1 MTETVPRPAA
11 ADPSAPEEPRRTPS
25 TQRPVL
31 NTVLE
36 LAAGSVLAVVV
47 SMLLQFGIAH
57 LGFGEPGHAPEKL
70 TVAGCSAVLVVVVL
84 LAMYGYRHR
93 PRWLLL
99 GGTWA
104 TLSTF
109 ATVALATPLQGTRYF
124 FGGSGGDNAFRMQ
137 YMTRMA
143 ETPGLADMNYVD
155 AAPYYPAGWF
165 WLGGRFANLLGWPG
179 WAAYKPYAIVW
190 IAVAAVVAFTLWSL
204 LVNRRLALLAAL
216 ATTLIGMATGE
227 FVWTPIGVG
236 EPYAWPAASWLPPVA
251 VLTWR
256 ALGRAS
262 RPSHWTLVGIG
273 AYLGFAAATYTL
285 YFGFAVLLTV
295 SMAVVLGVLRVRGG
309 ERAAPVVGEQF
320 RRLVPIGAVS
330 LAIALLV
337 WTPYLLATNFML
349 SAPPSAAQRYLAE
362 GSAYLPVP
370 MTDAGAFGAICLAGL
385 AWLVLRCRRHEIA
398 AALLCAAI
406 AVYGWFGLSALALFA
421 GTSLLSFRLDPVFEL
436 VLATAGIFGLA
447 ELLDHLRRTTTI
459 QRAALPVTAFAAALG
474 LLGAISLEHKALQGN
489 LAGGIQLAYE
499 DYYPTGVNAQ
509 GGSDPT
515 ADGAHNDE
523 LTAAIDEL
531 SGRQPEDNIVL
542 TTHFEP
548 LVFQPYWG
556 FQHKTPHYASPLAH
570 YGQRN
575 AEITEWSQARDS
587 QQLLNMIDRSNFA
600 GPNVFVLRNPA
611 APGEANIDPAT
622 KEQAT
627 PQTSDD
633 FTMTIRQDAFPHMPG
648 HNEYQAHFDPAAFH
662 SPEFSHRQVGPF
674 TVIARR

>member
-11 ADPSAPEEPRRTPS
+11 AASSAQEEPRRTAPK
-25 TQRPVL
+25 QRPVL
-31 NTVLE
+31 NTVVE
-36 LAAGSVLAVVV
+36 LGVGSVLTVVV
-47 SMLLQFGIAH
+47 SMLLQFVIAH
-57 LGFGEPGHAPEKL
+57 LGFGEPSYAPEAL
-70 TVAGCSAVLVVVVL
+70 TVAGCAAVLVVVVL
-84 LAMYGYRHR
+84 LAMYGYWHR

-99 GGTWA
+99 GGTWVA
-104 TLSTF
+104 LSTF

-143 ETPGLADMNYVD
+143 ETLGLADMNYAD

-165 WLGGRFANLLGWPG
+165 WLGGRFANFLGWPG
-179 WAAYKPYAIVW
+179 WAAYKPYSIVW
-190 IAVAAVVAFTLWSL
+190 IAVTAVVAFTLWSL

-236 EPYAWPAASWLPPVA
+236 EPYAWPSAAWLPPVA

-256 ALGRAS
+256 ALAHAS
-262 RPSHWTLVGIG
+262 RPSRWTLIGIG

-295 SMAVVLGVLRVRGG
+295 AMAVVLAVLRVRSG
-309 ERAAPVVGEQF
+309 ERPGPVARGQF
-320 RRLVPIGAVS
+320 WRLVPIGVVS

-337 WTPYLLATNFML
+337 WMPYLLATNFML
-349 SAPPSAAQRYLAE
+349 SSPSSAAPRYFPGA
-362 GSAYLPVP
+362 SAYLPTP
-370 MTDAGAFGAICLAGL
+370 MMEADAFGAICMAGL

-398 AALLCAAI
+398 AALLCVTA
-406 AVYGWFGLSALALFA
+406 AVYAWFGLSALTLFA
-421 GTSLLSFRLDPVFEL
+421 DTSLLPFRLHPVVEL

-447 ELLDHLRRTTTI
+447 ELLGHLRRTNVA
-459 QRAALPVTAFAAALG
+459 RYSLSLTAFVVVLG
-474 LLGAISLEHKALQGN
+474 LLGAISLEHRALQGN
-489 LAGGIQLAYE
+489 LAGGIRIAYE
-499 DYYPTGVNAQ
+499 HYYPNGVNAQ
-509 GGSDPT
+509 GTTNST

-523 LTAAIDEL
+523 LIAAIDEL

-542 TTHFEP
+542 SAHFDP
-548 LVFQPYWG
+548 LVFKPYWG
-556 FQHKTPHYASPLAH
+556 FQHKTPHYASPVAH
-570 YGQRN
+570 YDQRN
-575 AEITEWSQARDS
+575 AEITEWSQAQDS
-587 QQLLNMIDRSNFA
+587 RQLLNMLDSSNFA
-600 GPNVFVLRNPA
+600 GPNVFVLRKPSQQA
-611 APGEANIDPAT
+611 DANLDPAT

-633 FTMTIRQDAFPHMPG
+633 LTFTIRADAFPHMPG
-648 HNEYQAHFDPAAFH
+648 HYAYKAHFDPAVFH
-662 SPEFSHRQVGPF
+662 SPEFTHREVGPF